1 MNYKLVLLLLAHVA
15 FTVQLQ
21 LPFHLDGILPQTSS
35 KAHYSSVDPRDHPI
49 NLSQYAHDSVIRIDY
64 SQSRELETYLKSK
77 SSNETSDS
85 IVFKKWGKNISR
97 KTIDIQISQ
106 PDMFKLIQKFKHALK
121 FEVLIDD
128 LPQKIFET
136 YPQASAQSEEVVTN
150 TELFF
155 QDYRNL
161 DTINA
166 WLELLAASYPEIISL
181 EDIGETFEHR
191 KLKVVHFTV
200 PHEHP
205 DDEDHGDRRTVVI
218 TGGVHSREWISVSS
232 TLYAIYELVE
242 LYKVD
247 PDSKIFVE
255 LDFLFI
261 PVYNPDGYQYTWN
274 TDRLWRKN
282 RQKTIKPNC
291 FGIDI
296 DHAFDYHW
304 TRSSDWACGDEY
316 SGEYPFEALEARIW
330 HEYLNETNAD
340 HKIWGFIDLH
350 SYAEEILYPYA
361 FSCEDQPRDEEN
373 LIEVAYGLAKAIRL
387 QTGRLYQVFA
397 ACLDRDADLLPD
409 LGAGTILDYM
419 YHNRADFAYQ
429 LKLRDTGNHGFLL
442 PAKQIIPVG
451 KEVVASLKYLF
462 HFLIDND
469 R

>member
-1 MNYKLVLLLLAHVA
+1 MNYKFVLLILAQI
-15 FTVQLQ
+15 TLSLQLQ
-21 LPFHLDGILPQTSS
+21 LPFHIGGSLPEASHS
-35 KAHYSSVDPRDHPI
+35 VHYSSIDTKDHPI
-49 NLSQYAHDSVIRIDY
+49 DLTQYKNTYVVRIDY
-64 SQSRELETYLKSK
+64 SKNGELEKYLKSK
-77 SSNETSDS
+77 PSNESCDS
-85 IVFKKWGKNISR
+85 INFKRWGKNIAQ
-97 KTIDIQISQ
+97 KTIDIQI
-106 PDMFKLIQKFKHALK
+106 DDENMVKLIQKFKSDLK
-121 FEVLIDD
+121 LEFLIDD

-136 YPQASAQSEEVVTN
+136 YPQVSIQSEDVITN
-150 TELFF
+150 SELFF
-155 QDYRNL
+155 QDYRSL

-166 WLELLAASYPEIISL
+166 WLELLQSTYPDILSL

-191 KLKVVHFTV
+191 KMKVLHFTV
-200 PHEHP
+200 PHEHS
-205 DDEDHGDRRTVVI
+205 DGEGHGDRRTVVI
-218 TGGVHSREWISVSS
+218 TGGIHSREWISISS
-232 TLYAIYELVE
+232 TLYAIYELIE

-247 PDSKIFVE
+247 SQSRIFSE

-261 PVYNPDGYQYTWN
+261 PVYNPDGYQYTWT

-282 RQKTIKPNC
+282 RQETIKPHC

-296 DHAFDYHW
+296 DHSFNYHW
-304 TRSSDWACGDEY
+304 TRSSDWACGEEY
-316 SGEYPFEALEARIW
+316 SGEHPFEAMESRIW
-330 HEYLNETNAD
+330 SEYLNSTNAD

-361 FSCEDQPRDEEN
+361 FSCEDRPRDEEN

-387 QTGRLYQVFA
+387 LTGRIYQVFA

-462 HFLIDND
+462 HFLVDTD
-469 R
+469 